1 MNNYR
6 IDNLQYSNWSKEIF
20 QINNEAKLDAVHVSI
35 AYHED
40 FNEVKKN
47 VEAWNKYFL
56 DYKNLIFHG
65 KTFKDIEKAH
75 QEKKT
80 AIFFGF
86 QNCSP
91 IEDDIS
97 LVEKVHNL
105 GARFMQLTY
114 NNQSLLATGCYEK
127 NDSGVTRM
135 GKEVIKEMN
144 KIGLVVDMSHSAEKS
159 TFDAIELSTK
169 PIAITHAN
177 PSFWFAAK
185 RNKSNELLKALASSK
200 GMLGLSLY
208 PHHLKDTS
216 KSLFKGMVRINE
228 QAAHSNSF
236 LSGRSILL
244 SKGAKSD
251 SIPGLEI
258 FTNDVKATHS
268 ASVAQVDDEQIFY
281 LGTRCLNRSEAER
294 IIVEGFLEPLSRIMS
309 YQVRAWLAN
318 IIESKWMNTELTI
331 NMDDQLKSIVE
342 VEETRYN
349 ENEEVEQH
357 YKYR

>member
-6 IDNLQYSNWSKEIF
+6 IDNLQYCNWSKEIF
-20 QINNEAKLDAVHVSI
+20 KINNEAKLDAVHVTI

-40 FNEVKKN
+40 FKEVKKN
-47 VEAWNKYFL
+47 VEVWHKHFKDNK
-56 DYKNLIFHG
+56 DLIFHG

-91 IEDDIS
+91 IEDDIG
-97 LVEKVHNL
+97 LVGKVYDL

-135 GKEVIKEMN
+135 GKEAIKEMN
-144 KIGLVVDMSHSAEKS
+144 RLGLVVDMSHSAEKS
-159 TFDAIELSTK
+159 TFDAIELSSK

-177 PSFWFAAK
+177 PSFWFGAK
-185 RNKSNELLKALASSK
+185 RNKSNELLKTLADSK

-216 KSLFKGMVRINE
+216 NCTLESFCEMAAKTVELMGVKQVGIGSDLCIGHPDSVVDWMRNGSWTKTKDYGEGSSKNPNFPKQPKWFEDARGFKNLERGLKKVGFQETEVNDILGNNWYNFYRGIN
-228 QAAHSNSF
+228 N
-236 LSGRSILL
+236 
-244 SKGAKSD
+244 
-251 SIPGLEI
+251 
-258 FTNDVKATHS
+258 
-268 ASVAQVDDEQIFY
+268 
-281 LGTRCLNRSEAER
+281 
-294 IIVEGFLEPLSRIMS
+294 
-309 YQVRAWLAN
+309 
-318 IIESKWMNTELTI
+318 
-331 NMDDQLKSIVE
+331 
-342 VEETRYN
+342 
-349 ENEEVEQH
+349 
-357 YKYR
+357 